1 MNTATNTPDAITK
14 TAQKVIDLKVRRDA
28 LIRQLKAEEQRLLEL
43 MDSAD
48 KTRLQCSVGTIT
60 VCKGKRT
67 VVVNDPALKAEIKL
81 MQERGVRT
89 GRASERIG
97 NRYCLIRI

>member
-1 MNTATNTPDAITK
+1 MNTATNTPDAIT
-14 TAQKVIDLKVRRDA
+14 TSAQKVVDLKAKRDA
-28 LIRQLKAEEQRLLEL
+28 LIKELKAEEQRLLEL
-43 MDSAD
+43 MDAAGE
-48 KTRLQCSVGTIT
+48 TRMKCSVGTVT

-67 VVVNDPALKAEIKL
+67 VVVTDPALKAEIKL

-97 NRYCLIRI
+97 NRYCLIRS